1 MERAGMTEFRAVTV
15 LLVLVAALLCAGIAV
30 NSTDIGADQL
40 EDRYL
45 KMERQLAADVR
56 EMLKGEGLEDSGVM
70 VTRIVEADGS
80 RSYTVTVH
88 HRDIGQMS
96 EEERQQLLYRLEAL
110 YFEGEGCTF
119 SHQFLL
125 DD

>member
-1 MERAGMTEFRAVTV
+1 MERAGMMEFRAVTV

-30 NSTDIGADQL
+30 SSIAIGVDQL

-88 HRDIGQMS
+88 HRDIGGMS
-96 EEERQQLLYRLEAL
+96 EEEKQQLLYRLEAL